1 MKSGLFYLL
10 SHEVPGMRFRR
21 VMAVVVV
28 LVLLPALGF
37 AQTKKKKK
45 SIPAVFANAHYVYVQ
60 AEDGDEYTAGLLG
73 EDRVAI
79 SNVQDAI
86 HDWNRYALTAN
97 VNEAELVFV
106 VRKGRIASGRVGGT
120 VGVGNP
126 YPGQPP
132 TTRTAGMAEGE
143 TGPPDD
149 LLEVKMRNTDGSLSA
164 PIWIRS
170 QPPGLER
177 PRVPLLE
184 QLRDAVEQGLSAV
197 KQGTRER

>member
-1 MKSGLFYLL
+1 M
-10 SHEVPGMRFRR
+10 
-21 VMAVVVV
+21 
-28 LVLLPALGF
+28 
-37 AQTKKKKK
+37 
-45 SIPAVFANAHYVYVQ
+45 FANAHYVYVQ
-60 AEDGDEYTAGLLG
+60 AEDGDEYTAGLMG

-79 SNVQDAI
+79 ANVQDAI

-170 QPPGLER
+170 QPQGLER

-184 QLRDAVEQGLSAV
+184 QLRDAVERDYPL
-197 KQGTRER
+197 